1 MADVETFIVKYINIL
16 SEFMRQSMRTYK
28 VRTDSK
34 DLFNLTIT
42 QLHYLHAIGELDAP
56 TFKQI
61 VEKFNVQKS
70 TVTDIVNRLI
80 ARNLVYKKQSDED
93 LRTFN
98 LYLTEKGKE
107 LLEMERLGYYYFAN
121 KMTKCLD
128 EEEKKTFL
136 SLLEKIVK
144 EIK

>member
-1 MADVETFIVKYINIL
+1 MADVETYIVKYINVL
-16 SEFMRQSMRTYK
+16 SEFMRQSVRNYK
-28 VRTDSK
+28 ESADSK

-42 QLHYLHAIGELDAP
+42 QLHYLHAIEELEAP

-61 VEKFNVQKS
+61 VEKFKVQKS

-93 LRTFN
+93 LRIFN

-107 LLEMERLGYYYFAN
+107 LLKIESQGYYYFAN

-128 EEEKKTFL
+128 EDEKQLFL
-136 SLLEKIVK
+136 RLLEKIVK

>member
-1 MADVETFIVKYINIL
+1 MADVETYIVKYINVL
-16 SEFMRQSMRTYK
+16 SEFMRQSVRNYK
-28 VRTDSK
+28 ESADSK

-42 QLHYLHAIGELDAP
+42 QLHYLHAIEELEAP

-61 VEKFNVQKS
+61 VEKFKVQKS

-93 LRTFN
+93 LRIFN

-107 LLEMERLGYYYFAN
+107 HLKMESQGYYYFAN

-128 EEEKKTFL
+128 EDEKQLFL
-136 SLLEKIVK
+136 RLLEKIVK

>member
-1 MADVETFIVKYINIL
+1 MADVETYIVKYINVL
-16 SEFMRQSMRTYK
+16 SEFMRQSVRNYK
-28 VRTDSK
+28 ESADSK

-42 QLHYLHAIGELDAP
+42 QLLYLHAIEELEAP

-61 VEKFNVQKS
+61 VEKFKVQKS

-93 LRTFN
+93 LRIFN

-107 LLEMERLGYYYFAN
+107 LLKMESQGYYYFAN

-128 EEEKKTFL
+128 EDEKQLFL
-136 SLLEKIVK
+136 RLLEKIVK

>member
-1 MADVETFIVKYINIL
+1 MADVETYIVKYINVL
-16 SEFMRQSMRTYK
+16 SEFMRQSVRNYK
-28 VRTDSK
+28 ESADSK

-42 QLHYLHAIGELDAP
+42 QLHYLHAIEELEAP

-61 VEKFNVQKS
+61 VEKFKVQKS

-93 LRTFN
+93 LRIFN

-107 LLEMERLGYYYFAN
+107 LLKMESQGYYYFAN

-128 EEEKKTFL
+128 EDEKQLFL
-136 SLLEKIVK
+136 RLLEKIVM

>member
-1 MADVETFIVKYINIL
+1 MADVETYIVKYINVL
-16 SEFMRQSMRTYK
+16 SEFMRQSVRNYK
-28 VRTDSK
+28 ESADSK

-42 QLHYLHAIGELDAP
+42 QLHYLHAIEELEAP

-61 VEKFNVQKS
+61 VEKFKVQKS

-93 LRTFN
+93 LRIFN

-107 LLEMERLGYYYFAN
+107 LLKMESQGYYYFAN

-128 EEEKKTFL
+128 EDEKQLFFK
-136 SLLEKIVK
+136 
-144 EIK
+144 

>member
-1 MADVETFIVKYINIL
+1 MADVETYIVKYINVL
-16 SEFMRQSMRTYK
+16 SEFMRQSVRNYK
-28 VRTDSK
+28 ESADSK

-42 QLHYLHAIGELDAP
+42 QLHYLHAIEELEAP

-61 VEKFNVQKS
+61 VEKFKVQKS

-93 LRTFN
+93 LRIFN

-107 LLEMERLGYYYFAN
+107 LLKMESQGYYYFAN

-128 EEEKKTFL
+128 EDEKQLFL
-136 SLLEKIVK
+136 RLLEKK
-144 EIK
+144 

>member
-1 MADVETFIVKYINIL
+1 MADVETYIVKYINVL
-16 SEFMRQSMRTYK
+16 SEFMRQSVRNYK
-28 VRTDSK
+28 ESADSK

-42 QLHYLHAIGELDAP
+42 QLHYLHAIEELEAP

-61 VEKFNVQKS
+61 VEKFKVQKS

-93 LRTFN
+93 LRIFN

-107 LLEMERLGYYYFAN
+107 LLKMESKSYYYFAN

-128 EEEKKTFL
+128 EDEKQLFL
-136 SLLEKIVK
+136 RLLEKIVK

>member
-1 MADVETFIVKYINIL
+1 MADVETYIVKYINVL
-16 SEFMRQSMRTYK
+16 SEFMRQSARNYK
-28 VRTDSK
+28 ESADSK

-42 QLHYLHAIGELDAP
+42 QLHYLHAIEELEAP

-61 VEKFNVQKS
+61 VEKFKVQKS

-93 LRTFN
+93 LRIFN

-107 LLEMERLGYYYFAN
+107 LLKMESQGYYYFAN

-128 EEEKKTFL
+128 EDEKQLFL
-136 SLLEKIVK
+136 RLLEKIVK

>member
-1 MADVETFIVKYINIL
+1 MADVETYIVKYINVL
-16 SEFMRQSMRTYK
+16 SEFMRQSVRNYK
-28 VRTDSK
+28 ESADSK

-42 QLHYLHAIGELDAP
+42 QLHYLHAIEELEAP

-61 VEKFNVQKS
+61 VEKFKVQKS

-93 LRTFN
+93 LRIFN

-107 LLEMERLGYYYFAN
+107 LLKMESQGYYYFAN

-128 EEEKKTFL
+128 EDEKQLFL
-136 SLLEKIVK
+136 RLLEKIVK

>member
-1 MADVETFIVKYINIL
+1 MADVETYIVKYINVL
-16 SEFMRQSMRTYK
+16 SEFMRQSVRNYK
-28 VRTDSK
+28 ESADSK

-42 QLHYLHAIGELDAP
+42 QLHYLHAIEELEAP

-61 VEKFNVQKS
+61 VEKFKVQKS

-93 LRTFN
+93 LRIFN

-107 LLEMERLGYYYFAN
+107 LLKMESQGYFYFAN

-128 EEEKKTFL
+128 EDEKQLFL
-136 SLLEKIVK
+136 RLLEKIVK

>member
-1 MADVETFIVKYINIL
+1 MADVETYIVKYINVL
-16 SEFMRQSMRTYK
+16 SEFMRQSVRNYK
-28 VRTDSK
+28 ESADSK

-42 QLHYLHAIGELDAP
+42 QLHYLHAIEELEAP

-61 VEKFNVQKS
+61 VEKFKVQKS

-93 LRTFN
+93 LRIFN

-107 LLEMERLGYYYFAN
+107 LLKMESQGYYYFAN
-121 KMTKCLD
+121 K
-128 EEEKKTFL
+128 
-136 SLLEKIVK
+136 
-144 EIK
+144 

>member
-1 MADVETFIVKYINIL
+1 MADVETYIVKYINVL
-16 SEFMRQSMRTYK
+16 SEFMRQSVRNYK
-28 VRTDSK
+28 ESADSK

-42 QLHYLHAIGELDAP
+42 QLHYLHAIEELEAP

-61 VEKFNVQKS
+61 VEKFKVQKS
-70 TVTDIVNRLI
+70 TVTDIVDRLI

-93 LRTFN
+93 LRIFN

-107 LLEMERLGYYYFAN
+107 LLKMESQGYYYFAN
-121 KMTKCLD
+121 KMTKCLAED
-128 EEEKKTFL
+128 ETQLFL
-136 SLLEKIVK
+136 RLLEKIVK

>member
-1 MADVETFIVKYINIL
+1 MADVETYIVKYINVL
-16 SEFMRQSMRTYK
+16 SEFMRQSVRNYK
-28 VRTDSK
+28 ESADSK

-42 QLHYLHAIGELDAP
+42 QLHYLHAIEELEAP

-61 VEKFNVQKS
+61 VEKFKVQKS

-93 LRTFN
+93 LRIFN

-107 LLEMERLGYYYFAN
+107 LLKMESQGYYYFAN

-128 EEEKKTFL
+128 EDEKQLFL
-136 SLLEKIVK
+136 RNTTKIL
-144 EIK
+144 

>member
-1 MADVETFIVKYINIL
+1 MADVETYIVKYINVL
-16 SEFMRQSMRTYK
+16 SEFMRQSVRNYK
-28 VRTDSK
+28 ESADSK

-42 QLHYLHAIGELDAP
+42 QLHYLHAIEELEAP

-61 VEKFNVQKS
+61 VEKFKVQKS

-93 LRTFN
+93 LRIFN

-107 LLEMERLGYYYFAN
+107 LLKMESKGYYYFAN

-128 EEEKKTFL
+128 EDEKQLFL
-136 SLLEKIVK
+136 RLLEKIVK